1 MFVAKCL
8 RANTACELLGRLQ
21 TASAFMF
28 HLGVQLAGEDV
39 RVIEQVGH
47 VCYENFR

>member
-1 MFVAKCL
+1 
-8 RANTACELLGRLQ
+8 
-21 TASAFMF
+21 MF

-47 VCYENFR
+47 VCYENFRWVMISRFP